1 MIKKYKL
8 DPIITKK
15 FVKNNLSKTNTLS
28 NLILQTLSKK
38 RGSFYTYLQEGLTKF
53 QVHDFLIGGKVKNN
67 RKDISELLY
76 NNFKSKNTLY
86 IFDDVNTNP
95 KELNE
100 VFISENNVFIYKNEV
115 YYIINSC
122 EPSEVILKYLNYS
135 SSIWHSL
142 VVLSKK
148 PYKMQK
154 KPTLSQE
161 CLSFLSQN
169 STLILIEAYDGE
181 SYIFWESCEGF

>member
-15 FVKNNLSKTNTLS
+15 FVKNNLSKINTLS
-28 NLILQTLSKK
+28 NLTLQTLSKR
-38 RGSFYTYLQEGLTKF
+38 RGSFYTYLPEGLTKF
-53 QVHDFLIGGKVKNN
+53 QVHDFLIGGKTKSN

-86 IFDDVNTNP
+86 VFDDVNTNP

-100 VFISENNVFIYKNEV
+100 AFISENNVFIYNNEV
-115 YYIINSC
+115 YYIVNSC
-122 EPSEVILKYLNYS
+122 EPSEIILKYLNYS

-154 KPTLSQE
+154 THTLTQE

-181 SYIFWESCEGF
+181 SYIFWESYEGF